1 LLAEPST
8 PSPTVTPIP
17 TTCADLIGN
26 GGFEEN
32 GDWIFLDTP
41 NQARYTWSAQHS
53 GRRSVELGLRPGT
66 ANQVVRT
73 PKGGAIDAQDIR
85 KLSEGGVYSV
95 AYQSLHIPA
104 DLETA
109 TLTFWHWLGTED
121 DDGDW
126 QRVTLIS
133 PSNYHVIAEP
143 LNALEHN
150 DRWQHLQYDLTPY
163 RGADA
168 LLYLE
173 VFNDLDDDE
182 TWMYIDEMSL
192 EICWI
197 VQGA

>member
-1 LLAEPST
+1 
-8 PSPTVTPIP
+8 
-17 TTCADLIGN
+17 
-26 GGFEEN
+26 
-32 GDWIFLDTP
+32 
-41 NQARYTWSAQHS
+41 
-53 GRRSVELGLRPGT
+53 
-66 ANQVVRT
+66 
-73 PKGGAIDAQDIR
+73 
-85 KLSEGGVYSV
+85 
-95 AYQSLHIPA
+95 
-104 DLETA
+104 
-109 TLTFWHWLGTED
+109 
-121 DDGDW
+121 
-126 QRVTLIS
+126 VTLIS

-197 VQGA
+197 AQGA